1 MAKKDNVEK
10 IIDAMSVA
18 YSDPEVKKDSHMH
31 EVLFHA
37 AKQITSGHDY
47 RPVCVRLRREISFF
61 SMRNNLTTPESL
73 NNLYDLIQT
82 VHITSKIHIPF

>member
-1 MAKKDNVEK
+1 MAKKDNAEK

-18 YSDPEVKKDSHMH
+18 YSDPEVKKDSQMH
-31 EVLFHA
+31 EVLVHS

-47 RPVCVRLRREISFF
+47 RPVCIRLKREISFF
-61 SMRNNLTTPESL
+61 SIRNNLTTPESL
-73 NNLYDLIQT
+73 NNLHDLIQT